1 MSYRRDPFAVDEWYH
16 CFTRGIDKRVTFAS
30 EDDCNRFIQLLYL
43 ANDTKPINR
52 NNFDHRAHKDILL
65 LPKNQP
71 IVSIGGY
78 CLMKNH
84 YHLLLREI
92 VENGISQFMQKVG
105 TGYSMYFNAK
115 NQRIGNVFVKPFRS
129 KHVADDIYLRHV
141 LQYIH
146 LNPAEIIEPGWKK
159 GIVED
164 MRGLERQLTEYPFSS
179 LSDYHGSERPE
190 RAILDF
196 AAFDLLSDGLPKLSK
211 VLKGAAD
218 YYMDIDRVLNPRGVA
233 SRITEGNG

>member
-16 CFTRGIDKRVTFAS
+16 CFTRGIDKRTTFES
-30 EDDCNRFIQLLYL
+30 EDDCHRFIQLLYL
-43 ANDTKPINR
+43 ANDTKPISR
-52 NNFDHRAHKDILL
+52 DNFYYRSHKDILL

-78 CLMKNH
+78 CLMNTH

-92 VENGISQFMQKVG
+92 VENGISRFMQKVG

-129 KHVADDIYLRHV
+129 KHVANDIYLRHV
-141 LQYIH
+141 PQYIH
-146 LNPAEIIEPGWKK
+146 LNPAEIYEPGWKK
-159 GIVED
+159 GIVAN
-164 MRGLERQLTEYPFSS
+164 MSALEKRLIDYPFSS
-179 LSDYHGSERPE
+179 LADYHGTIRPE

-196 AAFDLLSDGLPKLSK
+196 ASFDLLSSGLPKLSK

-218 YYMDIDRVLNPRGVA
+218 YYADVDRVLNPRGVA
-233 SRITEGNG
+233 SRID